1 MKKLKKKKFS
11 KTKLYF
17 VITGRADYGLLSNI
31 LKKILKS
38 KIYSIHICYTLSNFA
53 NKQVEKEILADGL
66 RINKKIYFEHKILS
80 HSISYLIYKF
90 TNDLKLVR
98 PDFLVVLGDR
108 FEVFAASIAAFNN
121 SVRIA
126 HISGGENTFGSL
138 DNIYRNSITKM
149 ASIHFVTNQLYKN
162 NVAKMGELKKNIC
175 IIDEPF
181 KESFIK
187 FKKLSRTFLE
197 KRFSIRFHKRNFLV
211 TFHPNTIQNV
221 KFNINN
227 LKILLESIK
236 EFNNYLFIFNESNID
251 QNYSQ
256 INQII
261 KNFCIDKT
269 NCIFIPTLGYKY
281 YYSFLSIVDGLIG
294 NSSSGVI
301 EAPILGL
308 PSINLG
314 DRQLGRVNNS
324 LYNKILN
331 VPFNKK
337 SIKSSIKKILKM
349 KKLNNKIN
357 IKNNNLTSSKFVTGL
372 AKNLNIKLIDK
383 FL

>member
-1 MKKLKKKKFS
+1 M
-11 KTKLYF
+11 
-17 VITGRADYGLLSNI
+17 
-31 LKKILKS
+31 
-38 KIYSIHICYTLSNFA
+38 
-53 NKQVEKEILADGL
+53 
-66 RINKKIYFEHKILS
+66 
-80 HSISYLIYKF
+80 
-90 TNDLKLVR
+90 
-98 PDFLVVLGDR
+98 
-108 FEVFAASIAAFNN
+108 
-121 SVRIA
+121 
-126 HISGGENTFGSL
+126 
-138 DNIYRNSITKM
+138 
-149 ASIHFVTNQLYKN
+149 
-162 NVAKMGELKKNIC
+162 
-175 IIDEPF
+175 
-181 KESFIK
+181 ES
-187 FKKLSRTFLE
+187 
-197 KRFSIRFHKRNFLV
+197 
-211 TFHPNTIQNV
+211 
-221 KFNINN
+221 
-227 LKILLESIK
+227 
-236 EFNNYLFIFNESNID
+236 